1 MSSAGPVERLW
12 TPDPGHWTTNKIERG
27 MSATNI
33 SAAQVKEL
41 RDLTGAGIMECKR
54 ALTEAGGDVK
64 KAEAIIVQQGLAKA
78 DKKSGRSAGEGLIE
92 PYVHGGRI
100 GALVEINCET
110 DFVARTE
117 DFKALA
123 HDIAMQVAA
132 MAPRFVTEE
141 EITEADWAKLDEEFP
156 DRKAAVAAVVLMEQ
170 PFIKDSKVKI
180 ADLVR
185 TQIGKLGENIIVR
198 RFARFEVG
206 ATQSDDTD
214 AE

>member
-1 MSSAGPVERLW
+1 MALTKNERRM
-12 TPDPGHWTTNKIERG
+12 TATT
-27 MSATNI
+27 I

-54 ALTEAGGDVK
+54 ALEETGGDVK

-78 DKKSGRSAGEGLIE
+78 DKKSGRSASEGLIE

-110 DFVARTE
+110 DFVARTD
-117 DFKALA
+117 DFKSLA

-132 MAPRFVTEE
+132 MSPRYVNEDEISDETWVLLTEE
-141 EITEADWAKLDEEFP
+141 FG
-156 DRKAAVAAVVLMEQ
+156 DRKAATAAVVLLEQ
-170 PFIKDSKVKI
+170 PFIKDSKVKVG
-180 ADLVR
+180 DLVKA
-185 TQIGKLGENIIVR
+185 TIGKLGENIVVR

-206 ATQSDDTD
+206 ADMPAAD